1 MSTRA
6 RIGIQQKSGR
16 IIASYQHWDGYL
28 GGLGYKL
35 CEHWEDPKKVTDAI
49 KLGDSSK
56 WGVII
61 GEKHD
66 FDADRLGGDFEHM
79 NCYYGRDRGEKNSG
93 HKVYQDEADYLKRG
107 FNSSEEFIYLLKDTG
122 DKNYLGQPKFTWY
135 YSASTY
141 VDLPGAN
148 SGYKE
153 SISDFK
159 PLERYAILEHIDI
172 LKRTMEMEDERKV
185 A

>member
-1 MSTRA
+1 MATRG
-6 RIGIQQKSGR
+6 RIGIKQKSGR
-16 IIASYQHWDGYL
+16 ILTAYHHWDSYC
-28 GGLGYKL
+28 GGLGYNL
-35 CEHWEDPKKVTDAI
+35 IENWENPKKVTEAI
-49 KLGDSSK
+49 KLGNSSK

-66 FDADRLGGDFEHM
+66 FDSDRHGSDFEHM
-79 NCYYGRDRGEKNSG
+79 NCYYMRDRGEKDQG
-93 HKVYQDEADYLKRG
+93 PRIFKDEDEYLKNG

-122 DKNYLGQPKFTWY
+122 DKDFLGKPKFTWY

-141 VDLPGAN
+141 VDKPGG
-148 SGYKE
+148 GYKE
-153 SISDFK
+153 VTSDFK
-159 PLERYAILEHIDI
+159 PLERVAILEHIDI

>member
-1 MSTRA
+1 MSTRG
-6 RIGIQQKSGR
+6 RIGIKQKSGR
-16 IIASYQHWDGYL
+16 IIASYQHWDSYP

-35 CEHWEDPKKVTDAI
+35 CEHWEDPKKVTEAI
-49 KLGDSSK
+49 KLGDASK
-56 WGVII
+56 WGYMVGKQI
-61 GEKHD
+61 D
-66 FDADRLGGDFEHM
+66 FDKVEYGSDDDLQ
-79 NCYYGRDRGEKNSG
+79 NCHYGRDRGEKNSG
-93 HKVYQDEADYLKRG
+93 HRVYKDEADYLKRG

-122 DKNYLGQPKFTWY
+122 GKDFLGKPKFTWY

-141 VDLPGAN
+141 VDKPDG
-148 SGYKE
+148 GYKE
-153 SISDFK
+153 VISDFK